1 MRTVRL
7 LAAFLGEPRRGQ
19 RTRRH
24 GGEVVHATVVVVV
37 VLVELVL
44 SVVRRVSVGLR
55 NEVWSMGSREGERP
69 AIQRHEGLPK
79 TTRASSELTK
89 ESLCVC
95 GVCVWAVCVIGRCFL
110 ALLALRVF

>member
-7 LAAFLGEPRRGQ
+7 LAAFLGEPRRGR

-55 NEVWSMGSREGERP
+55 NEVWAAER
-69 AIQRHEGLPK
+69 ASDQRFQRREGLPK
-79 TTRASSELTK
+79 TTRTSSELTK
-89 ESLCVC
+89 GSLCVC
-95 GVCVWAVCVIGRCFL
+95 GVCVWAVCVIGMWFL
-110 ALLALRVF
+110 ALLALRVL